1 VWCRLHDIGWP
12 GWTLILMFVRFVNVL
27 ALLLLVMVP
36 GQKKATRTARP
47 QFFSNACGRSEV
59 AKCPIKTEIIGEV
72 PTVSTFPVTLLG
84 SSRALDRVLWHL
96 AVCIILAA

>member
-1 VWCRLHDIGWP
+1 
-12 GWTLILMFVRFVNVL
+12 MFVRFVNVL

-47 QFFSNACGRSEV
+47 QLFSNACGRSEV

-84 SSRALDRVLWHL
+84 HL
-96 AVCIILAA
+96 TGFCGISLCV